1 MGLKSDIGTVLIV
14 CELRGSSAAIG
25 IRMVVFAA
33 ELALNNISHC
43 NTKCFIAGSGWIG
56 LIFLFERDGF
66 DVPVMGLISI
76 NYTVSIEYC
85 AGFSSTSILETCHK
99 HETKIINR
107 ADRYWDITASGHLVE
122 NGNPIRILILTASAS
137 SEMVRES

>member
-1 MGLKSDIGTVLIV
+1 MV
-14 CELRGSSAAIG
+14 IG
-25 IRMVVFAA
+25 IRMVVFAV
-33 ELALNNISHC
+33 ELAPNNISLC
-43 NTKCFIAGSGWIG
+43 NTRCFIAGFGWIG

-66 DVPVMGLISI
+66 DVPVMGLSTT
-76 NYTVSIEYC
+76 NHTVSIEYC

-122 NGNPIRILILTASAS
+122 NGNPIGILIFSIKTLTASAS